1 VLRVW
6 SSEGSSVDSLPS
18 GRSLPSLPVADVP
31 SKPRYFETESVRRQ
45 RGVANSGRPGSRLAG
60 ARIPEVLAVRWPYMV
75 AYGGAELTAYF
86 GVRVSVYTGLA
97 SARS

>member
-1 VLRVW
+1 M
-6 SSEGSSVDSLPS
+6 
-18 GRSLPSLPVADVP
+18 
-31 SKPRYFETESVRRQ
+31 
-45 RGVANSGRPGSRLAG
+45 VANSGRPGSRLAG

-86 GVRVSVYTGLA
+86 GVSVYTWLA